1 MEVKK
6 KKLNPIKTNLWV
18 DVVIFLA
25 FLLALDPRTTGIAI
39 HEWLSLAAAGA
50 AIVHLLLHWQWIVEV
65 TRRFFRHFGKKQSL
79 NYVVNALFFIDLAI
93 VIFSGIMISK
103 EVLPALGLS
112 APHNNFMRRLHTL
125 SADWF
130 VFIVGLHIALHWKWL
145 LSAFKRYLVPPVL
158 KLFKP
163 SRTAPALAS
172 SHIALQEGDK

>member
-1 MEVKK
+1 MEIKK

-79 NYVVNALFFIDLAI
+79 
-93 VIFSGIMISK
+93 GG
-103 EVLPALGLS
+103 LP
-112 APHNNFMRRLHTL
+112 
-125 SADWF
+125 
-130 VFIVGLHIALHWKWL
+130 
-145 LSAFKRYLVPPVL
+145 
-158 KLFKP
+158 
-163 SRTAPALAS
+163 
-172 SHIALQEGDK
+172 DKF